1 MEEVSKQSNVQAV
14 AWILMAGFGQI
25 YSENYKQKAV
35 PNDVKLGQKER
46 TCTAGI

>member
-1 MEEVSKQSNVQAV
+1 
-14 AWILMAGFGQI
+14 MAGFGQI

-46 TCTAGI
+46 TCKAGPEESVVAEDWH